1 MAMLF
6 PSVKCL
12 HSTMLRLEEEFE
24 VFIDGR
30 IVMSIDLASAK
41 IDLKKQYTF

>member
-1 MAMLF
+1 
-6 PSVKCL
+6 
-12 HSTMLRLEEEFE
+12 MLRLEEEFE